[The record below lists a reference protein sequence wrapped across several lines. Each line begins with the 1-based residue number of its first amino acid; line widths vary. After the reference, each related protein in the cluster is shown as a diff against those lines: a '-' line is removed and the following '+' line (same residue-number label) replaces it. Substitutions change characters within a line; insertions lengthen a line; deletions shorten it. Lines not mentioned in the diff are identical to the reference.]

1 MKRLGRAHMT
11 FWQSAFNSLGL
22 TKKPQWLFWAF
33 VIFAFVAGI
42 AGDSFAASG
51 HAINILAV
59 PLLLLI
65 LWNVLF
71 YLGMALNQAFQFRH
85 FKKAK
90 PDLAQQVALWQG
102 KTYLHAAAA
111 ALAIGVLFG
120 MYWRGLVFEYQAV
133 WQSTF
138 LSAQNVHAFLSF
150 VLTPAVW
157 LSGTTFPDVNHL
169 AQLQFPAH
177 VGENAGRWIH
187 WYAITV
193 LLVIVLPRLVLAW
206 LSHRRAQ
213 SLSEEQKRFAQ
224 AHHAKLSHTGSKQNN
239 PVIDPTTYT
248 STSSIALS
256 LVSHTNVGK
265 TTLARTLLGRDIG
278 EVRDA
283 EHVTHTAEHH
293 VLIEAVH
300 EQTLEQLTLW
310 DTPGFGDSER
320 MAKRMAQAGNPIAW
334 FMSEVWDRFQNRDFW
349 YSQRAVRHMVEAS
362 DVILYLINASAM
374 ASELNYLD
382 AELKVLDL
390 IGKPVVVILNHV
402 EKTPELDQSAID
414 LQFWR
419 DRTSQSQRVVDVLV
433 LDAFTRCWVQEGGLM
448 QAIEKALAKD
458 LSKAL
463 ESNATNALVLKRQE
477 FARLSLEWTAK
488 NRQRWIKSMDVLAEQ
503 MIHAILDKER
513 IDSSVQW
520 SDKLKNVGASVGR
533 AVGLPGASKSPKEAA
548 MNNLAARLDAQLNRR
563 MNSLLELHQLD
574 GQAKLTLMNRIA
586 KHYELHAP
594 QSEIKAA
601 LWGGAV
607 SGALLGL
614 KADVMSGGL
623 TMGGGLL
630 TGGVLGAISGAG
642 VIRGYNLLKGA
653 DIPTV
658 TWSDEVLIDLVRNGL
673 LAYLAVAHFGRGRG
687 EWIETEPPAK
697 WLAHINQAIDLNQ
710 KKLDLVLKNTSKLEQ
725 DELRLELH
733 SLLTRLSK
741 TVLQNLY
748 PQTSNDQF
756 AI

>member
-1 MKRLGRAHMT
+1 MKRLGRADMT

-33 VIFAFVAGI
+33 VVFAFATGI

-59 PLLLLI
+59 PLLLLV

-90 PDLAQQVALWQG
+90 PDLAQQVALWHG
-102 KTYLHAAAA
+102 KTYLHAAAV
-111 ALAIGVLFG
+111 ALAVGVLFG

-150 VLTPAVW
+150 VLIPAVW

-177 VGENAGRWIH
+177 VGENAGCWIH
-187 WYAITV
+187 WYATTV

-265 TTLARTLLGRDIG
+265 TTLARTLLRRDIG

-293 VLIEAVH
+293 VLLEAVH

-320 MAKRMAQAGNPIAW
+320 IAKRMAQAGNPIAW

-390 IGKPVVVILNHV
+390 IDKPVVVILNHV
-402 EKTPELDQSAID
+402 EKKPELDQSAID
-414 LQFWR
+414 MQFWR

-673 LAYLAVAHFGRGRG
+673 LAYLAVSHFGRGRG

>member
-1 MKRLGRAHMT
+1 M
-11 FWQSAFNSLGL
+11 
-22 TKKPQWLFWAF
+22 
-33 VIFAFVAGI
+33 
-42 AGDSFAASG
+42 
-51 HAINILAV
+51 
-59 PLLLLI
+59 
-65 LWNVLF
+65 
-71 YLGMALNQAFQFRH
+71 
-85 FKKAK
+85 
-90 PDLAQQVALWQG
+90 
-102 KTYLHAAAA
+102 
-111 ALAIGVLFG
+111 
-120 MYWRGLVFEYQAV
+120 
-133 WQSTF
+133 
-138 LSAQNVHAFLSF
+138 
-150 VLTPAVW
+150 
-157 LSGTTFPDVNHL
+157 
-169 AQLQFPAH
+169 
-177 VGENAGRWIH
+177 
-187 WYAITV
+187 
-193 LLVIVLPRLVLAW
+193 
-206 LSHRRAQ
+206 
-213 SLSEEQKRFAQ
+213 
-224 AHHAKLSHTGSKQNN
+224 
-239 PVIDPTTYT
+239 
-248 STSSIALS
+248 
-256 LVSHTNVGK
+256 
-265 TTLARTLLGRDIG
+265 
-278 EVRDA
+278 
-283 EHVTHTAEHH
+283 
-293 VLIEAVH
+293 
-300 EQTLEQLTLW
+300 
-310 DTPGFGDSER
+310 
-320 MAKRMAQAGNPIAW
+320 
-334 FMSEVWDRFQNRDFW
+334 
-349 YSQRAVRHMVEAS
+349 
-362 DVILYLINASAM
+362 
-374 ASELNYLD
+374 
-382 AELKVLDL
+382 
-390 IGKPVVVILNHV
+390 NHV
-402 EKTPELDQSAID
+402 EKKPEFEQSAID

-458 LSKAL
+458 SSKAF
-463 ESNATNALVLKRQE
+463 ESNATNALVLKRQV
-477 FARLSLEWTAK
+477 FARLSLEWSAK
-488 NRQRWIKSMDVLAEQ
+488 NRQRWIKSVDVLAEQ
-503 MIHAILDKER
+503 MCLAILDKER

-710 KKLDLVLKNTSKLEQ
+710 KNLNFLLKNTSKLDQ
-725 DELRLELH
+725 DALRHELH
-733 SLLTRLSK
+733 SLLTKLSK

-748 PQTSNDQF
+748 PPTSDEQF

>member
-1 MKRLGRAHMT
+1 MT

-22 TKKPQWLFWAF
+22 TKRPQWWFWAF
-33 VIFAFVAGI
+33 AIFAFAAGI

-51 HAINILAV
+51 QAINILAV

-111 ALAIGVLFG
+111 ALAVGALFG

-138 LSAQNVHAFLSF
+138 LSAQNVHEFLSF

-157 LSGTTFPDVNHL
+157 LSGTSFPNAIHL
-169 AQLQFPAH
+169 SQMQFPAH
-177 VGENAGRWIH
+177 AGENAGRWIH

-193 LLVIVLPRLVLAW
+193 CLIIVLPRVVLAW
-206 LSHRRAQ
+206 LSHRRAKT
-213 SLSEEQKRFAQ
+213 LSVEQKRLAQ
-224 AHHAKLSHTGSKQNN
+224 AQHANLSSTRSKQNK
-239 PVIDPTTYT
+239 PIIDPTTYT
-248 STSSIALS
+248 STSTIALS

-265 TTLARTLLGRDIG
+265 TSLARTLLGRDIG

-300 EQTLEQLTLW
+300 DKTLEQLTLW

-320 MAKRMAQAGNPIAW
+320 LAKRMAQSGNPIAW

-349 YSQRAVRHMVEAS
+349 YSQRAVRHMVDAS
-362 DVILYLINASAM
+362 DVILYLINASAS
-374 ASELNYLD
+374 ASELRYLD

-402 EKTPELDQSAID
+402 EKKPEFEQSAID

-448 QAIEKALAKD
+448 QAIAKALAKD

-463 ESNATNALVLKRQE
+463 ESNATNALVLKRQA
-477 FARLSLEWTAK
+477 FARLSLEWSAK
-488 NRQRWIKSMDVLAEQ
+488 NRQRWIKSIDVLAEQ
-503 MIHAILDKER
+503 MCHAILDKER
-513 IDSSVQW
+513 IDSSVEW
-520 SDKLKNVGASVGR
+520 TDKLKNVGAAVGR

-607 SGALLGL
+607 SGALMGL

-642 VIRGYNLLKGA
+642 VIRGYNLLKGE

-658 TWSDEVLIDLVRNGL
+658 TWSHEVLIDLVRNGL

-687 EWIETEPPAK
+687 EWTESEPPAK
-697 WLAHINQAIDLNQ
+697 WLAHINQAIDLNE
-710 KKLDLVLKNTSKLEQ
+710 KNLDLVLKNTSDLDQ
-725 DELRLELH
+725 DALRLELH
-733 SLLTRLSK
+733 SLLTKLSK
-741 TVLQNLY
+741 MVLQNLY
-748 PQTSNDQF
+748 PQNSNDQF

>member
-1 MKRLGRAHMT
+1 MT
-11 FWQSAFNSLGL
+11 FWQSAFNSLRS
-22 TKKPQWLFWAF
+22 TKRPQWLFWVF
-33 VIFAFVAGI
+33 VIFAIVAGI
-42 AGDSFAASG
+42 AGDSFAATS

-59 PLLLLI
+59 PLLLLM

-71 YLGMALNQAFQFRH
+71 YFGMALNQAFQFRH
-85 FKKAK
+85 FKNAK
-90 PDLAQQVALWQG
+90 PDLAHQVALWQG

-111 ALAIGVLFG
+111 ALAVGALFG
-120 MYWRGLVFEYQAV
+120 MYWRGLVFEYHAV

-157 LSGTTFPDVNHL
+157 LSGSAFPDVNHL

-177 VGENAGRWIH
+177 VAENAGRWIH
-187 WYAITV
+187 WYATTV

-206 LSHRRAQ
+206 LSHRRTQITIASLQRLAQ
-213 SLSEEQKRFAQ
+213 SQQ
-224 AHHAKLSHTGSKQNN
+224 ANPSHTASQQPNFE
-239 PVIDPTTYT
+239 IDPSTYC

-300 EQTLEQLTLW
+300 NQTLEQLTLW

-320 MAKRMAQAGNPIAW
+320 LAKRMAQSGNPIAW

-362 DVILYLINASAM
+362 DVILYMINASAS
-374 ASELNYLD
+374 ASDLSYLD

-390 IGKPVVVILNHV
+390 IDKPVVVLLNQV
-402 EKTPELDQSAID
+402 EQKAEQGLTAID
-414 LQFWR
+414 MQFWR
-419 DRTSQSQRVVDVLV
+419 DRTGQSNRVVDVLV
-433 LDAFTRCWVQEGGLM
+433 LDAFSRCWVQEETLM
-448 QAIEKALAKD
+448 QAIEKALTRAID
-458 LSKAL
+458 TNGAI
-463 ESNATNALVLKRQE
+463 SNITSATNALVLKRQQ
-477 FARLSLEWTAK
+477 FTRLSRAWTAK
-488 NRQRWIKSMDVLAEQ
+488 NRERWNKAMDVLAEQ
-503 MIHAILDKER
+503 MSLAILDKER
-513 IDSSVQW
+513 IDSSVEW
-520 SDKLKNVGASVGR
+520 TDKLKNVGAAVGR
-533 AVGLPGASKSPKEAA
+533 AVGLPGASKSSKEAA

-607 SGALLGL
+607 SGALMGL

-642 VIRGYNLLKGA
+642 VIRGYNRLKGA

-658 TWSDEVLIDLVRNGL
+658 TWSDDVLIGLIRNGL

-687 EWIETEPPAK
+687 EWTETEPPEK
-697 WLAHINQAIDLNQ
+697 WVVHINQALDLNQ
-710 KKLDLVLKNTSKLEQ
+710 KKLDFLLKNTRKLDQ
-725 DELRLELH
+725 NALSHELH
-733 SLLTRLSK
+733 SLLTKLSK

-748 PQTSNDQF
+748 PQTSDEQF